1 MRLFRKKVAQ
11 VPLWTWLVATL
22 PWSWA
27 IPANHYFWDDWMIQ
41 AHNELSE
48 QIQYWSGG
56 AKHPLNPWVYGLLL
70 PLGPWALQSV
80 VLAAL
85 VGGTWAIGRIAEI
98 SRIVPAELIPA
109 VRLIFAVLPVFHAR
123 FSVATLEYSLAL
135 CLLLVAWTLLLTSS
149 RRSPR
154 LLAGLLLVYAIGV
167 PSLAALFPVLFAQVV
182 WVQSKTRRR
191 EDLLKS
197 GLRNL
202 PILVLPVL
210 AALVFRFAVD
220 TEGKYQASIGAIIEF
235 TRLLVV
241 LGVVSTVSLI
251 VVSLS
256 RPNYFRPLLRIVISG
271 LASYLGLF
279 PYFAVGYNPL
289 TDFLPWRMRD
299 SASEGLAQH
308 LFLFGLVTMAVCL
321 LAGFVGRSAVGRH
334 HVLPW
339 CFFVGPAW
347 LFALAVTA
355 VGPLDWESRHF
366 LVTWPLL
373 AVFFSQVIATSPIK
387 IRSRVASATIAV
399 LLVASLVIS
408 AEYFVD
414 IQKQRALVA
423 SVDDEV
429 GLVSDTPLT
438 TGQTLIEIIQMHRPF
453 GDFDKSLGQDDPNQ
467 LVVVV
472 ETTSTSHLLN
482 ARFRGYRPYEWA
494 GLMGKGLN
502 REALAIHVLES
513 KDLGYGRSA
522 GCSEPIRAVLI
533 APTVNSTRL
542 TAFLGRRLSVNWNAE
557 GLLIC
562 YDPEF
567 SVWRRI

>member
-1 MRLFRKKVAQ
+1 
-11 VPLWTWLVATL
+11 
-22 PWSWA
+22 
-27 IPANHYFWDDWMIQ
+27 
-41 AHNELSE
+41 
-48 QIQYWSGG
+48 
-56 AKHPLNPWVYGLLL
+56 
-70 PLGPWALQSV
+70 
-80 VLAAL
+80 
-85 VGGTWAIGRIAEI
+85 
-98 SRIVPAELIPA
+98 
-109 VRLIFAVLPVFHAR
+109 
-123 FSVATLEYSLAL
+123 
-135 CLLLVAWTLLLTSS
+135 
-149 RRSPR
+149 
-154 LLAGLLLVYAIGV
+154 
-167 PSLAALFPVLFAQVV
+167 
-182 WVQSKTRRR
+182 
-191 EDLLKS
+191 
-197 GLRNL
+197 
-202 PILVLPVL
+202 
-210 AALVFRFAVD
+210 
-220 TEGKYQASIGAIIEF
+220 
-235 TRLLVV
+235 
-241 LGVVSTVSLI
+241 
-251 VVSLS
+251 
-256 RPNYFRPLLRIVISG
+256 
-271 LASYLGLF
+271 
-279 PYFAVGYNPL
+279 
-289 TDFLPWRMRD
+289 
-299 SASEGLAQH
+299 
-308 LFLFGLVTMAVCL
+308 
-321 LAGFVGRSAVGRH
+321 
-334 HVLPW
+334 
-339 CFFVGPAW
+339 
-347 LFALAVTA
+347 
-355 VGPLDWESRHF
+355 
-366 LVTWPLL
+366 
-373 AVFFSQVIATSPIK
+373 VIATSPIK